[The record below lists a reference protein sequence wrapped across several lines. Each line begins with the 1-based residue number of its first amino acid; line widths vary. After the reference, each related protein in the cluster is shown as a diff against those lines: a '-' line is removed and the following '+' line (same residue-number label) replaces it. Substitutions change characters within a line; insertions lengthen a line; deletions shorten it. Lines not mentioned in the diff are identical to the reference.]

1 MLELSRI
8 SCLGEALRDGLLTY
22 KSNPALFELDRHRET
37 AELNYRELR
46 REAERVAGGLQAE
59 GFAPGDRCAILMA
72 NQSKWVI
79 ADLATLWAG
88 GVLVPLDY
96 KLTPEEQLALVAH
109 ARPKVLVTE
118 HHIYSDLLEAGGAA
132 LEGVRVIVTEAPETM
147 NLAGAER
154 FEAVGGDF
162 RFELRGRDDL
172 AAIVYS
178 SGTGGRPKGCMLT
191 HDNYLSQ
198 AMVLGRMFPMEE
210 GDRYFSI
217 LPTNHAIDFM
227 CGTVIPFLFGAA
239 VVHQRTLRAEFL
251 APTMKRYGVTHTAL
265 VPRILRNI
273 EEKIRE
279 QLDQLPE
286 WKRVAVDSLMG
297 LNDLATQK
305 APNAKLS
312 RALLGP
318 IHDRFGGRLRT
329 IFAGG
334 AYVDPALAE
343 FFYKLG
349 FPVAIGYGLTE
360 ACTVLTVNELQP
372 FRATTVGTAVDGV
385 ELSLRDVNDEGVG
398 EVYARGSTIMKGYL
412 DEPELTAET
421 LVDGWLRTGDL
432 GTIDA
437 GGHLRLFGR
446 ARNMIVTAGGKN
458 VYPEDLESAFSA
470 VDCEE
475 LCIFAADYI
484 WPRRE
489 LAGEQLTLV
498 VRPREGQSEAA
509 LREALAEANRKL
521 VDYKRV
527 ASYVMWSEE
536 FPRTASMKIKRG
548 ELAEQVRAEV
558 GEAQL
563 LLAS

>member
-1 MLELSRI
+1 
-8 SCLGEALRDGLLTY
+8 
-22 KSNPALFELDRHRET
+22 
-37 AELNYRELR
+37 
-46 REAERVAGGLQAE
+46 
-59 GFAPGDRCAILMA
+59 
-72 NQSKWVI
+72 
-79 ADLATLWAG
+79 
-88 GVLVPLDY
+88 
-96 KLTPEEQLALVAH
+96 
-109 ARPKVLVTE
+109 
-118 HHIYSDLLEAGGAA
+118 
-132 LEGVRVIVTEAPETM
+132 
-147 NLAGAER
+147 
-154 FEAVGGDF
+154 
-162 RFELRGRDDL
+162 
-172 AAIVYS
+172 
-178 SGTGGRPKGCMLT
+178 MLT

-251 APTMKRYGVTHTAL
+251 APTMKRYSVTHTAL

-279 QLDQLPE
+279 QLDELPE

-360 ACTVLTVNELQP
+360 ACTVLTVNELKP

-412 DEPELTAET
+412 DEPELTAEA
-421 LVDGWLRTGDL
+421 LVGGWLRTGDL